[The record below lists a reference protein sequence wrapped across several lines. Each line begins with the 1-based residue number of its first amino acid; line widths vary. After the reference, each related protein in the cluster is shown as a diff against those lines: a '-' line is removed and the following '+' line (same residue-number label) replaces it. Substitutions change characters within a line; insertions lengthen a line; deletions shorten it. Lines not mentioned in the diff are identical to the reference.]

1 MDVSEIVAFNPDKGI
16 KRIFKDL
23 STVKSDKNMKFD
35 SQKDLNNIKPEE
47 IAKYL
52 ENSDDVEIDVFD
64 ENALKRLILLFE
76 KRIYKNQELR
86 IKFNDTPEKFLE
98 SELNLHNVI
107 QQMHIISTTPKLYYI
122 LVELNSINSII
133 NLLSHE
139 NSDISI
145 AILSL
150 LQEMTDLSVSDGIL
164 EDYESLESFNT
175 FIEAML
181 NTQIIQCI
189 VQNMERLDESI
200 KEESA

>member
-1 MDVSEIVAFNPDKGI
+1 PDKGI

>member
-122 LVELNSINSII
+122 LQFY
-133 NLLSHE
+133 HC
-139 NSDISI
+139 
-145 AILSL
+145 
-150 LQEMTDLSVSDGIL
+150 
-164 EDYESLESFNT
+164 FK
-175 FIEAML
+175 
-181 NTQIIQCI
+181 
-189 VQNMERLDESI
+189 R
-200 KEESA
+200 